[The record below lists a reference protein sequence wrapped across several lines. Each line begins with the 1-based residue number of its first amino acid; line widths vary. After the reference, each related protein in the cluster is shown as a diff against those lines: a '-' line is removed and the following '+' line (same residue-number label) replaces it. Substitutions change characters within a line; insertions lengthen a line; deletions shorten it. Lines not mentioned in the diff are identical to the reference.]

1 MSMNEDIKEF
11 GVYLLTKSGKLVPA
25 PWIKSTDDYNHNVMS
40 LHHYIKKQEWERNKQ
55 WYIDRGIEQKLILM
69 PKPIH
74 EQVHFIAIR
83 NLNDDEFYHK
93 YKISRYDL
101 IFNKRWSK
109 YADKGIRITIP
120 EPI

>member
-1 MSMNEDIKEF
+1 MSMNEDIKNF
-11 GVYLLTKSGKLVPA
+11 PIYALISAGKLVRIY
-25 PWIKSTDDYNHNVMS
+25 WIKSTADYNHNEMS
-40 LHHYIKKQEWERNKQ
+40 MHHYIKKQEWERNKQ

-120 EPI
+120 KPI